1 MSNLINVRLT
11 KDSPSV
17 EAMDYTAQSLG
28 MSRNEMILKAVT
40 MMINF
45 DKVFYNKLEAYSRKV
60 KVPMWVALQNM
71 IIKRW
76 AQDAAKSAV
85 WGTNPEILIEFST
98 TEDGIIS
105 PKELYEMAYQMAFD
119 EEASERIALQE
130 KEIAA
135 GLPPRTEEAKAF
147 YEKYRYKYNPVPCE
161 RNEDTDSFA
170 YWVGEMSHEEALEKF
185 KGGKGNA
192 KDK

>member
-85 WGTNPEILIEFST
+85 WGTNPEILIEFSN

-105 PKELYEMAYQMAFD
+105 PKELYEMAYKRAFD
-119 EEASERIALQE
+119 AEARERIALQE

-147 YEKYRYKYNPVPCE
+147 YEKYRYKYNHVPSE
-161 RNEDTDSFA
+161 RNEDADSFA

-185 KGGKGNA
+185 KGGKSNA